1 MPMSAQKMNELK
13 QAINE
18 LMQYR
23 NGFGDPQKMKW
34 PPYEV
39 SKPFGSLAEY
49 GSDRYSFSRPAVK
62 GGRVTLEQG
71 QKTLNIVNDVIL
83 DELWFGGIRA
93 EAGLPIPKQL
103 SDPTIISQ
111 VESLRRDYTFSG
123 ETAATIAARKAAG
136 DSNIPEHEELQS
148 CKAACSGLCVGSCI
162 GMCNGCLDTC
172 TATCGTGCANGLMVS
187 AK

>member
-1 MPMSAQKMNELK
+1 MAMSAQRMNELK
-13 QAINE
+13 QDIKD

-23 NGFGDPQKMKW
+23 NGLGPSNKKW
-34 PPYEV
+34 TP

-49 GSDRYSFSRPAVK
+49 ASNSYDFSAPAVK

-71 QKTLNIVNDVIL
+71 QKTLNIVNDTIL
-83 DELWFGGIRA
+83 DKLWFGGIRA
-93 EAGLPIPKQL
+93 EAGQPIPKQL